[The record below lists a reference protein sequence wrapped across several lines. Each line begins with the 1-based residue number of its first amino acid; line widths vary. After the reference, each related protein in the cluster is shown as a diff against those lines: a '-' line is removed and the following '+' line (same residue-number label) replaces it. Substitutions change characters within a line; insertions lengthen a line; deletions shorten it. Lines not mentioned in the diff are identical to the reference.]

1 MSSALLYTLT
11 HAHRHTPVSFSGRVR
26 GLCWERDPPFPH
38 LKDMKFVTVFPLC
51 VSAWTWY
58 SACVWFDACLQVF
71 LFDFALVCASPEM
84 EEGTIL
90 CVYLY
95 ICVRVCVY
103 MCVCVFVPCV
113 HAHAWL
119 SGLSQ
124 TAQNSLQS
132 DISPAGDKWWL
143 DERERWGSARISVSL
158 RSEERR

>member
-103 MCVCVFVPCV
+103 MCVSVRAMCACACLVIWP
-113 HAHAWL
+113 L
-119 SGLSQ
+119 SDCSKFITKWHQPSRRQMMAGWKGALGL
-124 TAQNSLQS
+124 
-132 DISPAGDKWWL
+132 G
-143 DERERWGSARISVSL
+143 
-158 RSEERR
+158 